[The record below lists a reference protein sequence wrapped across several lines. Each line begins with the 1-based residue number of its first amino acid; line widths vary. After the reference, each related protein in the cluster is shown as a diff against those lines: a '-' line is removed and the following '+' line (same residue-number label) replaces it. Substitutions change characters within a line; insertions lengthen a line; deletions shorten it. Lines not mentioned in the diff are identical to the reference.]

1 MPPARK
7 GTNRRGRQLG
17 FTLVELMVA
26 VAIVIILAA
35 ITIPVFSR
43 HVREA
48 TLSEAA
54 SNLQGI
60 LESEQAYF
68 VRFQRYTSAL
78 TACPAAAAAQGQNQA
93 WPVGGCNADWA
104 ILGWNPENRVYFQ
117 YQVFSLYDAAG
128 QRVNLPATLP
138 QPAAWGIDWAV
149 EFPDADPADM
159 EPWVAV
165 QAWADTDGDAAP
177 VFFRSNSYNHA
188 TFRCNQ
194 AGVPPPTAEPT
205 Y

>member
-1 MPPARK
+1 MPFRK
-7 GTNRRGRQLG
+7 TNGQLG

-35 ITIPVFSR
+35 ISIPVFSR

-48 TLSEAA
+48 SLSEAA

-60 LESEQAYF
+60 LEAEQAYF
-68 VRFQRYTSAL
+68 VRFQRYTAAL
-78 TACPAAAAAQGQNQA
+78 PACPLAAAPQGQNQD
-93 WPVGGCNADWA
+93 WVLTDCNAGWQ
-104 ILGWNPENRVYFQ
+104 ILGWNPEKRVYFQ

-128 QRVNLPATLP
+128 VRAVLPGTLP
-138 QPAAWGIDWAV
+138 QSTAWGIDWDV
-149 EFPDADPADM
+149 EFPQDNPTNM

-165 QAWADTDGDAAP
+165 QAWADTDGDGEP

-194 AGVPPPTAEPT
+194 AGDPPPGADPT